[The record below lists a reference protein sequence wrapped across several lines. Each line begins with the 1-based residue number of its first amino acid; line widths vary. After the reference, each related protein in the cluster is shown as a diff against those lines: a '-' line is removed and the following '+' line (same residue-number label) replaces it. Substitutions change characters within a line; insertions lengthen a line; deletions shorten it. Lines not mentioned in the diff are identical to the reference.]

1 MKPATYTLTT
11 QRSADAAIAAIGIIV
26 KSLPQV
32 VIMEVIIREH
42 RSSRSLAQNR
52 LMWSWNRQIATHL
65 EETMGEIHSDE
76 AIHAYLKQTFLPMQV
91 AKIRGEVVR
100 ERKSTAKL
108 NTKEMSEYM
117 EKVDMWASRDLGLVL
132 DHPDDVYHQAM
143 GEKR

>member
-1 MKPATYTLTT
+1 MKPQTYTLTT
-11 QRSADAAIAAIGIIV
+11 QRSADAAIAAIGIIA
-26 KSLPQV
+26 KSMPQV

-52 LMWSWNRQIATHL
+52 LMWAWNKQIATYI
-65 EETMGEIHSDE
+65 EETSGEIHSDE

-91 AKIRGEVVR
+91 ATVRGEVVR

-117 EKVDMWASRDLGLVL
+117 EKIDMWASRDLGLVL
-132 DHPDDVYHQAM
+132 NLYHQAM
-143 GEKR
+143 GIKR